1 MKKVEESPACHA
13 FFSVMALDS
22 RDPGAG
28 VAHYDLIRSY
38 G

>member
-22 RDPGAG
+22 QDPVPGL
-28 VAHYDLIRSY
+28 HTTT
-38 G
+38 